1 MHLALP
7 ETADFMAAELSRENL
22 EDNIATA
29 EGAEGRRLFHFGTV
43 FFYLSVSRYRLFL

>member
-7 ETADFMAAELSRENL
+7 ETADFMAAELSENL

-29 EGAEGRRLFHFGTV
+29 EGAE
-43 FFYLSVSRYRLFL
+43 

>member
-7 ETADFMAAELSRENL
+7 ETADFMAAALSRNL

-29 EGAEGRRLFHFGTV
+29 EGAE
-43 FFYLSVSRYRLFL
+43 